1 MTTIV
6 AVKKNGIGVLAADTL
21 TIWGSTKESADH
33 VVNASKIVRA
43 GENVFG
49 LAGSSANPFVLRH
62 WLKSIEKLPTLDS
75 VDAIFDLWLD
85 FHSSLKDR
93 YFLRE
98 FDEERD
104 PYESSRLN
112 LVLVNPFGVFAVTS
126 LRAVSEY
133 KKFTALGSGC
143 DYALGAMQAVYDDPS
158 LSAAEI
164 ASIGIKVAAEFDDG
178 SGLPMELYE
187 VPLK

>member
-6 AVKKNGIGVLAADTL
+6 AVKKNGVGVLAADTL
-21 TIWGSTKESADH
+21 TIWGSTKESAEQ
-33 VVNASKIVRA
+33 VTNASKIVRA
-43 GENVFG
+43 GENFMG
-49 LAGSSANPFVLRH
+49 LAGSSANPFVMRH
-62 WLKSIEKLPTLDS
+62 WLASQKKLPTLDS
-75 VDAIFDLWLD
+75 VDAIFDLWLE

-93 YFLRE
+93 YFIRE
-98 FDEERD
+98 FDDERD

-112 LVLVNPFGVFAVTS
+112 LVLVNPFGVFSVTS

-133 KKFTALGSGC
+133 KRFTALGSGC
-143 DYALGAMQAVYDDPS
+143 DYALGAMQAVYDDPN

-164 ASIGIKVAAEFDDG
+164 ASIGIKVAVEFDDG